1 MILQITLLIILG
13 RPVFNRPSSSMLIQD
28 ILNANSCHLLRPW
41 RGIRF
46 PCSPSEHLLYFSIT
60 CLLEPFLCSNNR
72 AHLPGA
78 ASFIFVSFLDCS
90 QNLWAGGFQ
99 SSWPLSIW
107 VYPLPPQPRDDS
119 CSHSPFS
126 FGQMPLGIG
135 LLCGW
140 PSHQL
145 FSVFMMLQSHLPASD
160 QNHLDFSVIPL
171 TWTRVATH
179 LRELSGG
186 GQEQKKL
193 HARLFQTPL
202 SQPKLFTLSI

>member
-1 MILQITLLIILG
+1 MVLG

-28 ILNANSCHLLRPW
+28 ILNANACHLFRPW
-41 RGIRF
+41 RGVHF
-46 PCSPSEHLLYFSIT
+46 LCSPGEHMLYFRIT
-60 CLLEPFLCSNNR
+60 CLLEPFLCSNNS

-78 ASFIFVSFLDCS
+78 ASFIFVSFLDCP

-107 VYPLPPQPRDDS
+107 VYPFPPSPRPMMLPVLILFSPLDRCPLVKT
-119 CSHSPFS
+119 CSV
-126 FGQMPLGIG
+126 
-135 LLCGW
+135 W

-145 FSVFMMLQSHLPASD
+145 FSVFVMLQSHLPASD
-160 QNHLDFSVIPL
+160 QNHLDFSVLPL

-179 LRELSGG
+179 FWELSGG

-202 SQPKLFTLSI
+202 SQPKLLTLSI